1 MPSVDISSPN
11 QGGTGGGKEGFG
23 TGIPTPILLAMVG
36 GGIGLVVF
44 LSRKAGTPSDGQSQ
58 GGYSIGKGQQAL
70 LPNTAI
76 MLGSLQQGVLDLQGQ
91 VSMGNADLSS
101 QMTGLGE
108 SLSSQIDIQSANTQ
122 QAFSDLNTYLGS
134 NFTAIQGSESALSQA
149 IAGLGTQNA
158 GLADSL
164 TQVLQQLYGVN
175 TGLTNAQNASAWYY
189 SQLAGGLGG
198 LSQQMQTAQA
208 GINAIGA
215 GVNGTYNQL
224 VAGQNADL
232 AYYNALGQ
240 RITSLSGQI
249 AALPIGSTSQ
259 PSSGGGGGGGTVHQY
274 VVNLPGG
281 GQKTV
286 NASSPSAAIG
296 NAGGGTIA
304 SQVH

>member
-108 SLSSQIDIQSANTQ
+108 ALSSQIDIQSANTQ
-122 QAFSDLNTYLGS
+122 SAFADLNTYLGS
-134 NFTAIQGSESALSQA
+134 NFTAIQGSEDALSQA

-164 TQVLQQLYGVN
+164 TQVLNQLYGVN
-175 TGLTNAQNASAWYY
+175 TSLGSMQNASAWYY
-189 SQLAGGLGG
+189 NQLAAGLGTI
-198 LSQQMQTAQA
+198 QAQNVYTQA
-208 GINAIGA
+208 QNSYISGQ
-215 GVNGTYNQL
+215 VSSTYNQ
-224 VAGQNADL
+224 VIADQN
-232 AYYNALGQ
+232 
-240 RITSLSGQI
+240 
-249 AALPIGSTSQ
+249 
-259 PSSGGGGGGGTVHQY
+259 
-274 VVNLPGG
+274 
-281 GQKTV
+281 
-286 NASSPSAAIG
+286 
-296 NAGGGTIA
+296 
-304 SQVH
+304 